1 MIQWAYY
8 LHINGDIIS
17 KNTIT
22 FNDIEGDFV
31 VKKWLIDTTDR
42 TDAWKLV
49 LEALV
54 LGASIDRVKEL
65 SNMWGLD
72 YEDSLE
78 FITRTEPTEIL
89 KEGFDKFVRL
99 VLGFENYDA
108 YEKVTLIKE
117 NE

>member
-1 MIQWAYY
+1 MQWAYY
-8 LHINGDIIS
+8 LHTNGDIIG
-17 KNTIT
+17 KNPIT
-22 FNDIEGDFV
+22 YYDIEGDFV

-49 LEALV
+49 SEALV

-65 SNMWGLD
+65 STKWGLD

-78 FITRTEPTEIL
+78 FITRVEPTEIL

-99 VLGFENYDA
+99 ILGFENYDA
-108 YEKVTLIKE
+108 YEKVATAKE